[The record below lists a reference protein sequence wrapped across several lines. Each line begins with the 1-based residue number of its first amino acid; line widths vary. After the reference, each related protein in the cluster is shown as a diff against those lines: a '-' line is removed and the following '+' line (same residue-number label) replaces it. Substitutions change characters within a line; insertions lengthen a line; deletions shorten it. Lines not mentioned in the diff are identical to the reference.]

1 MEFDKVIRKRT
12 ATRSFKSDEVSD
24 SKISKILE
32 AGRVAPTAKNKQPQ
46 LVLVAKSKE
55 ALEKIDKLT
64 NFRYNA
70 PVVLIVCSDKDIAF
84 KNRENTC
91 YIIDATIVA
100 THMMLEATNQGLDNI
115 WIEMFDKEILKN
127 EFNLNDNI
135 EPICLLPIGYK
146 TDDYLESPMHNVRKE
161 LKEMVRYV

>member
-1 MEFDKVIRKRT
+1 MEFNKVIRKRT
-12 ATRSFKSDEVSD
+12 ATRSFKNDEVSD
-24 SKISKILE
+24 SKIKEVLE
-32 AGRVAPTAKNKQPQ
+32 AGRAAPTAKNKQPQ

-100 THMMLEATNQGLDNI
+100 THMMLEATNQELDNI
-115 WIEMFDKEILKN
+115 WIEMFDKEMLKK
-127 EFNLNDNI
+127 EFDLGDNI

-146 TDDYLESPMHNVRKE
+146 TDDYLESPMHNVRKQLE
-161 LKEMVRYV
+161 ETVRYV

>member
-24 SKISKILE
+24 SKMSKILE

-46 LVLVAKSKE
+46 LILVAKSKE

-70 PVVLIVCSDKDIAF
+70 PVVL
-84 KNRENTC
+84 T
-91 YIIDATIVA
+91 
-100 THMMLEATNQGLDNI
+100 
-115 WIEMFDKEILKN
+115 
-127 EFNLNDNI
+127 
-135 EPICLLPIGYK
+135 IGYK

-161 LKEMVRYV
+161 LEEMVRYV

>member
-12 ATRSFKSDEVSD
+12 ATRSFKNANVSD
-24 SKISKILE
+24 SKIKEILE

-70 PVVLIVCSDKDIAF
+70 PVVLIVCSDRDIAF
-84 KNRENTC
+84 ENRENTC

-100 THMMLEATNQGLDNI
+100 THMMLETTNQGLDNI
-115 WIEMFDKEILKN
+115 WIEMFDKEQLKK
-127 EFNLNDNI
+127 EFNLDGNI

-146 TDDYLESPMHNVRKE
+146 TDSYQESPMHNVRKQLE
-161 LKEMVRYV
+161 ETVRYV

>member
-12 ATRSFKSDEVSD
+12 ATRSFKSDEISD

-32 AGRVAPTAKNKQPQ
+32 AGKVAPTAKNKQPQ

-84 KNRENTC
+84 KNRENTS

-100 THMMLEATNQGLDNI
+100 THMMLEATNQELDNI
-115 WIEMFDKEILKN
+115 WIEMFDKEILKK

-161 LKEMVRYV
+161 LEEMVRYV